1 MLSEVVKVKL
11 GMFKEVKEH
20 NITRTSILREECK
33 RQKQGQN
40 SSYQLTQVLIYSLNS
55 TDLIIENCLTELDG
69 TDRKL
74 ISLLYT

>member
-1 MLSEVVKVKL
+1 M
-11 GMFKEVKEH
+11 
-20 NITRTSILREECK
+20 TRTSILREECK

-55 TDLIIENCLTELDG
+55 TDLIIENCLTELDR

-74 ISLLYT
+74 ISLLYTRPKPEDDEYINRKYIFICV